1 MPIMIQYT
9 YDTIKTNFACN
20 EYLLDNN
27 TMNIITNLE
36 KDLGIIADVPEPQ
49 HMKRSDRSF
58 DRKQGK
64 NRRGYK
70 MSRGSSAN
78 DLNIDD
84 WEAIRNFKATE
95 KAVLSN
101 FDQKI
106 SSVRSNL
113 NKLSK
118 DKYNDIKNIVMEN
131 IADIMTTEEDNEE
144 NKKKMGDTVF
154 DICSNNRF
162 LSELYT
168 ELYVELVGQYD
179 LFGDIL
185 DNFISVFKES
195 LNNIVYVDPDVN
207 YDGFCEYNQ
216 LNEQRKSHTVFL
228 INLMKHDM
236 ITKQSIMDLIVTLQ
250 ERSLVYID
258 QENKTH
264 EVCEITENLFLF
276 ITVSKDFLKG
286 EPMWNE
292 KIMAN
297 ISKFASLKARDHIS
311 LSSRCVF
318 KYMDMK

>member
-1 MPIMIQYT
+1 MT
-9 YDTIKTNFACN
+9 
-20 EYLLDNN
+20 
-27 TMNIITNLE
+27 IITNLE
-36 KDLGIIADVPEPQ
+36 KELGVIADVPEAPS
-49 HMKRSDRSF
+49 MKRSDRSF
-58 DRKQGK
+58 ERRNGK

-70 MSRGSSAN
+70 MSRGSSMN
-78 DLNIDD
+78 DMNIDD
-84 WEAIRNFKATE
+84 WESIRNFKATE

-118 DKYNDIKNIVMEN
+118 EKFNDIKDVVIEN
-131 IADIMTTEEDNEE
+131 ITDIMNTEQENEE
-144 NKKKMGDTVF
+144 NQKKMGDTVF

-162 LSELYT
+162 LSQLYA

-236 ITKQSIMDLIVTLQ
+236 ITKQSIMDLIITLQ
-250 ERSLVYID
+250 ESSLVYID

-286 EPMWNE
+286 EPVWNE
-292 KIMAN
+292 KIMTN
-297 ISKFASLKARDHIS
+297 ISNFASLKAKDHIS
-311 LSSRCVF
+311 LSSRSVF

>member
-1 MPIMIQYT
+1 MIQYT

-20 EYLLDNN
+20 EYILDND
-27 TMNIITNLE
+27 TMTIITNLE
-36 KDLGIIADVPEPQ
+36 KELGVIADIPDAPS
-49 HMKRSDRSF
+49 MKRSDRSF
-58 DRKQGK
+58 ERRNGK

-70 MSRGSSAN
+70 MSRASSMN
-78 DLNIDD
+78 DMNIDD
-84 WEAIRNFKATE
+84 WESIRNFKATE
-95 KAVLSN
+95 KVVLSN

-106 SSVRSNL
+106 SCVRSNL

-118 DKYNDIKNIVMEN
+118 EKYNDIKDIVIEN
-131 IADIMTTEEDNEE
+131 ITDIMTTEHDNQE
-144 NKKKMGDTVF
+144 NQKKMGDTVF

-162 LSELYT
+162 LSDLYA
-168 ELYVELVGQYD
+168 ELYVELVGQHD
-179 LFGDIL
+179 IFGDIL
-185 DNFISVFKES
+185 DNFICVFKTS

-216 LNEQRKSHTVFL
+216 LNEQRKSHSVFL
-228 INLMKHDM
+228 VNLMKHDM
-236 ITKQSIMDLIVTLQ
+236 ITKQSIMDLIITLQ
-250 ERSLVYID
+250 ESSLVYID

-276 ITVSKDFLKG
+276 VTVSKDFLKD

-297 ISKFASLKARDHIS
+297 VSHFSSLKAKDHIS

>member
-1 MPIMIQYT
+1 MTIMIQYT
-9 YDTIKTNFACN
+9 YDTIKRTFECG
-20 EYLLDNN
+20 EYILDND

-36 KDLGIIADVPEPQ
+36 KELGVIADIPESQP
-49 HMKRSDRSF
+49 MKRSDRSF
-58 DRKQGK
+58 DRKHGK

-70 MSRGSSAN
+70 MTRGSSTN
-78 DLNIDD
+78 DMNIDD
-84 WEAIRNFKATE
+84 WESIRNFKATE
-95 KAVLSN
+95 KEILSN

-106 SSVRSNL
+106 SLVRSNL

-118 DKYNDIKNIVMEN
+118 EKYNDIKNTVIEN
-131 IADIMTTEEDNEE
+131 ITDIMTTEEDNEE
-144 NKKKMGDTVF
+144 NKIKMGDMIF

-162 LSELYT
+162 LSELYS

-185 DNFISVFKES
+185 DNFITVFKDS
-195 LNNIVYVDPDVN
+195 LNNIVYIDPDVN
-207 YDGFCEYNQ
+207 YDGFCEYNK
-216 LNEQRKSHTVFL
+216 LNEQRKSHSVFL
-228 INLMKHDM
+228 VNLMKHDM

-276 ITVSKDFLKG
+276 ITVSKDFLKS
-286 EPMWNE
+286 EPVWNE

-297 ISKFASLKARDHIS
+297 ISNFASLKARDHIS